1 MQVLAST
8 NSGESWTPEPN
19 GYPRSYMAFAPTG
32 DRQPD
37 FISQLRVQLQVD
49 TAINFSQYLTLN
61 QEVPSTAP
69 SFWICVTSDP
79 LISPNGKPIMTMT
92 CSNTAFGLIAL
103 LLIFGNQAKA
113 DGMVPDTSVVIVH
126 EDDGEASV
134 SVTNS
139 DSQLSLLH
147 VTLQDIPEDTEP
159 LLVVTPP
166 LSRVEAS
173 KSQLV
178 RFILQN
184 QKPLLTQR
192 LKRAVFEGMPQG
204 RAATAAGH
212 ARVGVT
218 VRQNLPVI
226 VHPKGLA
233 PNRSPWTGLTWTLR
247 DGQLQV
253 RNDTPYV
260 VRLAQELRLLP
271 GDGKAMLPRTYV
283 LPGEALSVPASGG
296 QAKTVRLQPATVYGF
311 AVKAYDAPITL

>member
-1 MQVLAST
+1 MKTVL
-8 NSGESWTPEPN
+8 
-19 GYPRSYMAFAPTG
+19 SY
-32 DRQPD
+32 R
-37 FISQLRVQLQVD
+37 
-49 TAINFSQYLTLN
+49 
-61 QEVPSTAP
+61 
-69 SFWICVTSDP
+69 
-79 LISPNGKPIMTMT
+79 
-92 CSNTAFGLIAL
+92 
-103 LLIFGNQAKA
+103 
-113 DGMVPDTSVVIVH
+113 
-126 EDDGEASV
+126 DGEASV
-134 SVTNS
+134 SVTNT
-139 DSQLSLLH
+139 DSQLALLH

-184 QKPLLTQR
+184 QQPLLTQR
-192 LKRAVFEGMPQG
+192 LKRVVFEGMPQG

-233 PNRSPWTGLTWTLR
+233 PNRTPWTDLTWTLR

-271 GDGKAMLPRTYV
+271 GDGRAMLPRTYV
-283 LPGEALSVPASGG
+283 LPGEALSVPASGS
-296 QAKTVRLQPATVYGF
+296 QARTVRLQPATVYGF
-311 AVKAYDAPITL
+311 AVKAYDAPISF

>member
-1 MQVLAST
+1 
-8 NSGESWTPEPN
+8 
-19 GYPRSYMAFAPTG
+19 
-32 DRQPD
+32 
-37 FISQLRVQLQVD
+37 
-49 TAINFSQYLTLN
+49 
-61 QEVPSTAP
+61 
-69 SFWICVTSDP
+69 
-79 LISPNGKPIMTMT
+79 MTMT

-126 EDDGEASV
+126 EADGEASV

-233 PNRSPWTGLTWTLR
+233 PNRTPWTGLSWSLDQT
-247 DGQLQV
+247 QLTV
-253 RNDTPYV
+253 HNPTPYV

-271 GDGKAMLPRTYV
+271 GTGSALLPRTYV
-283 LPGEALSVPASGG
+283 LPGETLSVTASAAGATRV
-296 QAKTVRLQPATVYGF
+296 QLQPATVYGF
-311 AVKAYDAPITL
+311 AVAPYEAPITL

>member
-1 MQVLAST
+1 
-8 NSGESWTPEPN
+8 
-19 GYPRSYMAFAPTG
+19 
-32 DRQPD
+32 
-37 FISQLRVQLQVD
+37 
-49 TAINFSQYLTLN
+49 
-61 QEVPSTAP
+61 
-69 SFWICVTSDP
+69 
-79 LISPNGKPIMTMT
+79 MTT
-92 CSNTAFGLIAL
+92 TFSNTAVGLIAL
-103 LLIFGNQAKA
+103 LLMLGDQVKA

-126 EDDGEASV
+126 EAEGEASV
-134 SVTNS
+134 SVTNT
-139 DSQLSLLH
+139 DSQLALLH

-184 QKPLLTQR
+184 QQPLLTQR

-204 RAATAAGH
+204 RAANAAGH

-233 PNRSPWTGLTWTLR
+233 PNRTPWTDLTWTLR

-260 VRLAQELRLLP
+260 VRLAQELLLLP
-271 GDGKAMLPRTYV
+271 GDGKALLPRTYV
-283 LPGEALSVPASGG
+283 LPGEALSVPASSS

-311 AVKAYDAPITL
+311 AVKAYDAPISF